1 MVVPPLI
8 RWPGPITFETISTV
22 ILRFLKD
29 SLTFLIIEE
38 LTTILEYKA
47 VFWVQFIS
55 FYLK

>member
-47 VFWVQFIS
+47 VFWVQFIT
-55 FYLK
+55 F